1 MSNSNMLKS
10 FSMRT
15 FFQSLLFST
24 LLFAIVASFYWRSR
38 DVGTSQDPMDYA
50 SMLIF
55 LICFGLLQWIFQKN
69 TLSKLAS
76 GQKESPAAPASASVK
91 PATQTEREKI
101 KNKEKRL
108 FVHLFS
114 VLQREGR
121 LLDFLQ
127 EDLSHYADDQI
138 GAAVRN
144 IHENCKKT
152 IVHYLS
158 PEPVMKQAEGET
170 IEIAPGFDRH
180 AVKLMGNV
188 VGEPPFT
195 GILRHRGWQLR
206 SISIPEL
213 SDKENP
219 NLVAPAEIEIQ

>member
-1 MSNSNMLKS
+1 MIDSNRLKS
-10 FSMRT
+10 FSIRT

-24 LLFAIVASFYWRSR
+24 LLFAIVACFYWQSR
-38 DVGTSQDPMDYA
+38 DVSTSQDPMDYA
-50 SMLIF
+50 AMLVF
-55 LICFGLLQWIFQKN
+55 LTGFGLLQWIVQKN
-69 TLSKLAS
+69 TLSRLALR
-76 GQKESPAAPASASVK
+76 QNETPVAQATASASQIS
-91 PATQTEREKI
+91 PTEREII

-121 LLDFLQ
+121 LLDFFQ
-127 EDLSHYADDQI
+127 EDLSHYDDGQI
-138 GAAVRN
+138 GAAVRH

-152 IVHYLS
+152 IAHYLS
-158 PEPVMKQAEGET
+158 PEPVMQQAEGET
-170 IEIAPGFDRH
+170 VQIAAGFDRH

-206 SISIPEL
+206 SISLPKL
-213 SDKENP
+213 SEMENP
-219 NLVAPAEIEIQ
+219 NLVAPAEVEIQ

>member
-1 MSNSNMLKS
+1 MLKS

-24 LLFAIVASFYWRSR
+24 LLFAIVASFYWHSGDVETSR
-38 DVGTSQDPMDYA
+38 DPMDYA
-50 SMLIF
+50 AMLVF
-55 LICFGLLQWIFQKN
+55 LIGFGLLQWIFQKN
-69 TLSKLAS
+69 TLSRLAS
-76 GQKESPAAPASASVK
+76 GQNQSAVAPAAASAPPIS
-91 PATQTEREKI
+91 QTEREKI
-101 KNKEKRL
+101 KSKEKRL

-114 VLQREGR
+114 ILQREGR

-127 EDLSHYADDQI
+127 EDLSNYADDQI

-152 IVHYLS
+152 IAHYLS

-206 SISIPEL
+206 SISIPKL
-213 SDKENP
+213 SEIENP
-219 NLVAPAEIEIQ
+219 NLVAPAEVEIQ